1 MMNDTKVTAL
11 MKQMPEHFAD
21 EVLEYR
27 AAKGIG
33 TAVTSQFSAPRI
45 LRILLPAAA
54 AAAAAG
60 FACILI
66 TRRPNDPVQ
75 MNSHEPE
82 VTEIIA
88 AATTETA
95 ETTTVSAETH
105 TTAHTAQTTQTSS
118 AARTTALSTT
128 ASAQPTAGTVQT
140 RSANAGGYTAG
151 TQAQSAAP
159 VQTTTAEPD
168 VYDPHDILK
177 QYALGD
183 VDMDGRITAV
193 DGQMIL
199 IDWHNVVLD
208 GKETAFSPEQIIL
221 ADVVDGFLPYDL
233 ENPWLTPYEELK
245 TQAPADYPLSLEDAQ
260 IIVAYYTR
268 MLSNFN
274 MNPNPT
280 KNDYI
285 ELIQHVVFEPNVPD
299 EYTDMLMEKTV
310 VISEDDPAQ
319 NVNIEEFGLAPIEF
333 SSIEHFRMK
342 EYIFTRIGRTER
354 FNTEVHY
361 SASRINFPDN
371 PYEINIEILTNNEQY
386 IGSFG
391 PTLHYESGIEI
402 INGKHHSNSEKVTG
416 RLAYTG
422 EEPGGAEDILP
433 TQKFWILR
441 RVQCSGDTYITPRS
455 EITITNTTFEEAKAI
470 LDDFFAQSELQ
481 YEP

>member
-1 MMNDTKVTAL
+1 MNDETVKAL
-11 MKQMPEHFAD
+11 MKQMPAHFAD
-21 EVLEYR
+21 EVLEYH
-27 AAKGIG
+27 AAHG
-33 TAVTSQFSAPRI
+33 TAGNIAAFPMVFRF
-45 LRILLPAAA
+45 LLPAAA
-54 AAAAAG
+54 LTAAAV
-60 FACILI
+60 FALILL
-66 TRRPNDPVQ
+66 PHKNDEPVQ
-75 MNSHEPE
+75 VNSHVPE
-82 VTEIIA
+82 ITELIA
-88 AATTETA
+88 VESTDTTASQTTTA
-95 ETTTVSAETH
+95 EASGTTG
-105 TTAHTAQTTQTSS
+105 TTGTAQTVSRSS
-118 AARTTALSTT
+118 LTTTAAHSTT
-128 ASAQPTAGTVQT
+128 AKTVQT
-140 RSANAGGYTAG
+140 RSANTDGNSGGA
-151 TQAQSAAP
+151 QAAVP
-159 VQTTTAEPD
+159 VQTTDAETEPSA
-168 VYDPHDILK
+168 YDPHDILK
-177 QYALGD
+177 QFSLGD
-183 VDMDGRITAV
+183 VNMDGRITTV

-199 IDWHNVVLD
+199 KDWHNVVLD

-233 ENPWLTPYEELK
+233 ENPWLAPYEELK

-260 IIVAYYTR
+260 VIVAYYTR
-268 MLSNFN
+268 ILSNFN

-280 KNDYI
+280 KNDYVEFLQI
-285 ELIQHVVFEPNVPD
+285 YQKKFEPAVPA

-402 INGKHHSNSEKVTG
+402 INGKHHSNSDQVTG

-441 RVQCSGDTYITPRS
+441 GVQCSGDTYINPRS
-455 EITITNTTFEEAKAI
+455 EITVTNTTFEEAKAI
-470 LDDFFAQSELQ
+470 LDYFFAQSELQ